1 MITVNGVDMRTEAQ
15 WAEKYRAVLKRQRD
29 KGVRREW
36 YITKRKTASAVFYRE
51 DQTRPFNQKELRRAR
66 NRRRELLRTRKAR
79 LSCSCCGEYF
89 GREARYEL
97 QDGLCGY
104 CRRPHTS
111 WQWLSKKH
119 LAVRKGAVPVG
130 RHPKYPDPET
140 GCWEE
145 SKKEWFYYNSAQVS
159 PVSDER
165 FERLKA
171 QYIKLYGGWEM
182 IDLEN
187 TTYDGHKWW

>member
-1 MITVNGVDMRTEAQ
+1 MIVENGIELRTEAQ
-15 WAEKYRAVLKRQRD
+15 WAEKHRAVLKRQLH
-29 KGVRREW
+29 KGVTKEW

-51 DQTRPFNQKELRRAR
+51 DQT
-66 NRRRELLRTRKAR
+66 
-79 LSCSCCGEYF
+79 SCSCCGEYF